1 MVDERWIPQLKTLG
15 LNKYEARA
23 YLALLGH
30 DESSAVEV
38 ANRASIPRQRIY
50 DVLANLRDW
59 DMVIAKDGRP
69 VRHTARDP
77 AIALPSMLE
86 IRRNRQKAEH
96 EQLMGLVETIIYDLE
111 PPSNVSGFDGR
122 PGKQIRS
129 EQRKLSGGL

>member
-111 PPSNVSGFDGR
+111 PPSNVSGSDGR
-122 PGKQIRS
+122 PGEQIRS

>member
-59 DMVIAKDGRP
+59 DMVIARDGRP
-69 VRHTARDP
+69 VRHTAREP
-77 AIALPSMLE
+77 AMALPSMLE
-86 IRRNRQKAEH
+86 IRRRRQKAEH
-96 EQLMGLVETIIYDLE
+96 ERLMGLVETIIYDLE
-111 PPSNVSGFDGR
+111 PLFDVSEADGR
-122 PGKQIRS
+122 PKEQNRP